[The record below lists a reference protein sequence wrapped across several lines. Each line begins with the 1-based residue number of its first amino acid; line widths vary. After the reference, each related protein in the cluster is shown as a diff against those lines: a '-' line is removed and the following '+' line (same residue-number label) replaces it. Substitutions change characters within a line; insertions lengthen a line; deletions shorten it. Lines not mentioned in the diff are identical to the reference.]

1 MNRQSVTG
9 RTVVLAVSQDPGA
22 FPGHDV
28 PDTDFRR
35 LAELTGGEVVGN
47 TGFHPRMPLLK
58 RFEKA
63 TALDLSQAM
72 HILRHCAGSD
82 VFVSFSERIGIPL
95 GMMLAGRRR
104 RPAHIVI
111 AHRLNTGPKRWI
123 ARLTRWQRGV
133 DRLVTLCSAQHAHAL
148 RLVGDRAVTVRAGVT
163 DNRYY
168 FPTGEE
174 EDYVL
179 SVGNE
184 SRDYGVLFAAAS
196 NASLPV
202 KVLSSSPW
210 CRRNMNAEKTR
221 DNIEFLPRVGYS
233 VLRELYQKARLV
245 AVPLHDV
252 DYAAGH
258 NAVCEAFCV
267 NKPLIVSSSRGIMD
281 YVSHLTNSYVVPV
294 CNTDAMTAALT
305 SVYADSSIRETL
317 IRGAEAAVKEYAGLD
332 VYAVRLESLILGV
345 GRENT

>member
-1 MNRQSVTG
+1 M
-9 RTVVLAVSQDPGA
+9 
-22 FPGHDV
+22 
-28 PDTDFRR
+28 
-35 LAELTGGEVVGN
+35 GN
-47 TGFHPRMPLLK
+47 TGFASPIPLLR

-72 HILRHCAGSD
+72 QVLKRYPDAD
-82 VFVSFSERIGIPL
+82 VYVSFSERVGIPL

-123 ARLTRWQRGV
+123 TKFTRWQKGV
-133 DRLVTLCSAQHAHAL
+133 DRLVTLCSAQHAHAV
-148 RLVGDRAVTVRAGVT
+148 RLVGDRAVMVRAGVT

-168 FPTGEE
+168 FATGEE

-184 SRDYGVLFAAAS
+184 SRDYDVLVAAAS
-196 NASLPV
+196 SASLPV
-202 KVLSSSPW
+202 KVVSSSPW
-210 CRRNMNAEKTR
+210 CRRKVSARKSAGC
-221 DNIEFLPRVGYS
+221 IEFLPRVGYS
-233 VLRELYQKARLV
+233 VLRELYQKARLI
-245 AVPLHDV
+245 AVPLRDV

-294 CNTDAMTAALT
+294 RNTDAMTAALT
-305 SVYADSSIRETL
+305 SVYTDSSIRETL
-317 IRGAEAAVKEYAGLD
+317 IRGAEAAVTEYAGLD
-332 VYAVRLESLILGV
+332 VYAVRLESLISGV
-345 GRENT
+345 GRENTQWL